1 MHLCLK
7 KKLRNIHNPK
17 SQEITQYIFIKNVQ
31 NVHKKLKVKNEIKYK
46 INLFLSYL
54 D

>member
-17 SQEITQYIFIKNVQ
+17 SQEITQSIFIK
-31 NVHKKLKVKNEIKYK
+31 NVHKKLKVKNENKYK
-46 INLFLSYL
+46 INLF
-54 D
+54 